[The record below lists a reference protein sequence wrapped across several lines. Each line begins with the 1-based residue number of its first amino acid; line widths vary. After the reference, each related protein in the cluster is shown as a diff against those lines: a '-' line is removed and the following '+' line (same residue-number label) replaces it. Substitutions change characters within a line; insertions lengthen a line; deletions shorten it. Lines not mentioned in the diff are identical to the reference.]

1 MLHLLL
7 PPLPRPALTPLLST
21 IPQLPPPH
29 GPAHSLLPQSQS
41 SLPLFPLPWIPRF
54 NSNQSRRRCALLSLF
69 HHHNLTA
76 LPVVRTKVD
85 EDGKLLP
92 AKSITVSVRC
102 YESRL
107 GRVNAMATR
116 VLVDYTQVLWSKSDE
131 REWDDIGDTEYSFR
145 ITVPTKVA
153 GHSTAHFQDYRVWW
167 RVEACMSIRYSI

>member
-1 MLHLLL
+1 MVQLSLSF
-7 PPLPRPALTPLLST
+7 PRANQASRYFPYHGYLGLTPIKVEGGARYSV
-21 IPQLPPPH
+21 
-29 GPAHSLLPQSQS
+29 
-41 SLPLFPLPWIPRF
+41 
-54 NSNQSRRRCALLSLF
+54 F
-69 HHHNLTA
+69 HHHNLTT

-131 REWDDIGDTEYSFR
+131 REWDDIGDMEYSFR

-167 RVEACMSIRYSI
+167 RVEACMSIRDSIEVLQTEPGLFRHYSLACGWCRV